1 MLAFNAKEVAERL
14 DYPSLVDALDEGFR
28 SETTV
33 PLRHHHVLPV
43 AGKRDATMLLMPAW
57 NTNFIGLKT
66 VIVAPENGLKDLP
79 AVQANYQLMDRETGQ
94 LLAYMDGAEI
104 TARRTASASAL
115 ASRYLSRPDAHRL
128 AMVGTGVL
136 APHLIRAHAT
146 QRTINEVAIWGR
158 DPAKAEAL
166 AKKVTSSTCAVRAEA
181 NLAYAVG
188 GADIIS
194 CATLTTVP
202 LIDGS
207 LLEPGQHLDLVG
219 AFAPEMREVDDT
231 VVSQAK
237 IYIDTDDAKNS
248 AGEIK
253 GPLER
258 GVIKEENILGTLAD
272 LTSGRIKHPRSNPRA
287 VTMFK
292 SAGTALEDLTAAV
305 LVYIRA

>member
-1 MLAFNAKEVAERL
+1 MEVAERL

-28 SETTV
+28 SEINV

-57 NTNFIGLKT
+57 NTSFIGLKT

-115 ASRYLSRPDAHRL
+115 ASRYLSRPDARRL

-136 APHLIRAHAT
+136 ASHLIRAHAT
-146 QRTINEVAIWGR
+146 QRSIKEVAIWGR

-166 AKKVTSSTCAVRAEA
+166 AKKLMCTTYAVKAEA
-181 NLAYAVG
+181 NLEDAVG

-194 CATLTTVP
+194 CATLTTTP
-202 LIDGS
+202 LLDDS
-207 LLEPGQHLDLVG
+207 LIEPGQHLDLVG
-219 AFAPEMREVDDT
+219 AFTAKMREVDDT
-231 VVSQAK
+231 VVARAE
-237 IYIDTDDAKNS
+237 IYIDTNDAKNS
-248 AGEIK
+248 VGEIR

-258 GVIKEENILGTLAD
+258 GVISEKNILGTLSD
-272 LTSGRIKHPRSNPRA
+272 LTGGQIKDPRSNPSA
-287 VTMFK
+287 VTLFK
-292 SAGTALEDLTAAV
+292 SAGTALEDLIAAV
-305 LVYIRA
+305 LVYMRA